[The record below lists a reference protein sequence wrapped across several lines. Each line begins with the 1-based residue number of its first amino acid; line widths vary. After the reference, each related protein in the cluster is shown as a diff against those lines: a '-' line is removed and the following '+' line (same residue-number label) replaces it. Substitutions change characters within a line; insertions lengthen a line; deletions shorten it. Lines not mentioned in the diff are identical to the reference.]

1 MKSLK
6 INTHVSLFCR
16 TYFIEYQFPV
26 VATSRDKHAPNA
38 MATEVTRVASK
49 NIKDGGNI
57 NKQYQACSSILL
69 CLSYLLDCFQI
80 QNLKLFLLFFSCD
93 VQSSFSLP
101 NHVWWNCS
109 GQLVEVCFDLQT
121 VRKVHWTES
130 GMYHFKSSQYT
141 LQIYFTIFTLLINW
155 TKRILMYRAHS
166 FFQPNQVGSCGIP
179 LKSILKSDSFHL
191 DSSLD
196 IQENSISRPGSASR
210 RGGSDVEGFYGK
222 LKVGVQI
229 VKRSFLKTVCKGQFW
244 YMCGL
249 KGTAYIK

>member
-1 MKSLK
+1 M
-6 INTHVSLFCR
+6 
-16 TYFIEYQFPV
+16 

-57 NKQYQACSSILL
+57 NEQFQACSSILS
-69 CLSYLLDCFQI
+69 CLSCLLHCFQI
-80 QNLKLFLLFFSCD
+80 QNLQFVSIIFQLWHLIIVQSSLSCLMELQWTTGGSLPWSSNCSQGPLD
-93 VQSSFSLP
+93 RKWYVSFEIFPIYTANVLYNLHFINKHDKENFNVQSSF
-101 NHVWWNCS
+101 
-109 GQLVEVCFDLQT
+109 
-121 VRKVHWTES
+121 
-130 GMYHFKSSQYT
+130 
-141 LQIYFTIFTLLINW
+141 
-155 TKRILMYRAHS
+155 

-222 LKVGVQI
+222 LKVSVQI
-229 VKRSFLKTVCKGQFW
+229 VKGSFLKTACKGWFLISGW
-244 YMCGL
+244 LNGHCLY
-249 KGTAYIK
+249 